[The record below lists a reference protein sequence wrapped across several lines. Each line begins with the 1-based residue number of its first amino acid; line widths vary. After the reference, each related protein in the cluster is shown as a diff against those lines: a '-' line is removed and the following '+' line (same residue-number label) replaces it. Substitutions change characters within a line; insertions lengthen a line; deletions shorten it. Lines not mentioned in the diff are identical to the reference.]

1 MYYSLLYIGVNRKL
15 VLSNPTGHANELYI
29 INKKKMSFHKKR
41 REREIQKKCKSCTMI
56 ISKFPLP
63 IWTSKR

>member
-15 VLSNPTGHANELYI
+15 VLSNPTGHANEHYI

-41 REREIQKKCKSCTMI
+41 RERDSKKM
-56 ISKFPLP
+56 
-63 IWTSKR
+63 